1 MKNTARRLKNTK
13 KWKGYLNNMDIKEKE
28 LVALMRVMRDD
39 AKKFQNLGK
48 EWQLGYESALER
60 LESYLCIGKSK

>member
-1 MKNTARRLKNTK
+1 MEKKVSERELK
-13 KWKGYLNNMDIKEKE
+13 
-28 LVALMRVMRDD
+28 ALMHVLRDD

>member
-1 MKNTARRLKNTK
+1 
-13 KWKGYLNNMDIKEKE
+13 MDIKEKE
-28 LVALMRVMRDD
+28 LVALIRVLRDY

>member
-1 MKNTARRLKNTK
+1 
-13 KWKGYLNNMDIKEKE
+13 MDIKEKE
-28 LVALMRVMRDD
+28 LIALIRVLRDD
-39 AKKFQNLGK
+39 AKKFKNLGK

>member
-1 MKNTARRLKNTK
+1 
-13 KWKGYLNNMDIKEKE
+13 MDIKEKE

-48 EWQLGYESALER
+48 EWQLSYESALER

>member
-1 MKNTARRLKNTK
+1 MKKQ
-13 KWKGYLNNMDIKEKE
+13 KEQSIVSQKE

-48 EWQLGYESALER
+48 EWQLGYESAIER
-60 LESYLCIGKSK
+60 LESYLCIGK

>member
-1 MKNTARRLKNTK
+1 MKA
-13 KWKGYLNNMDIKEKE
+13 IKENE
-28 LVALMRVMRDD
+28 LKALMRVLRDD

>member
-1 MKNTARRLKNTK
+1 MKKQ
-13 KWKGYLNNMDIKEKE
+13 KEQSVNKKE

-60 LESYLCIGKSK
+60 LESYLCIGK

>member
-1 MKNTARRLKNTK
+1 
-13 KWKGYLNNMDIKEKE
+13 MDIKENE

-48 EWQLGYESALER
+48 EWQFGYESALER

>member
-1 MKNTARRLKNTK
+1 MKRKGRKSMK
-13 KWKGYLNNMDIKEKE
+13 KQKEQSVNEKE

>member
-1 MKNTARRLKNTK
+1 MKKQ
-13 KWKGYLNNMDIKEKE
+13 KEQSVVSQKE